1 MFKLKISKGEH
12 KLVKERLNMIETPK
26 YDYVVTDDKEL
37 VEEDKLNIV
46 FNHSDIPRVSKMM
59 DLIALGEEL
68 YLTGSNEFGQKNVES
83 RNFNYFVVDGD
94 DVYGVLGSIRLLIR
108 MKLYEI
114 EEMLV
119 NKNFIRVS
127 KYCLINIG
135 KIDYIRTALNSKLD
149 LQMKN
154 GDHVEVNR
162 SYLKEFKKALKI

>member
-94 DVYGVLGSIRLLIR
+94 DVFGRADTRQVLHR
-108 MKLYEI
+108 
-114 EEMLV
+114 
-119 NKNFIRVS
+119 
-127 KYCLINIG
+127 
-135 KIDYIRTALNSKLD
+135 A
-149 LQMKN
+149 
-154 GDHVEVNR
+154 
-162 SYLKEFKKALKI
+162 

>member
-12 KLVKERLNMIETPK
+12 KLVKERLKMIETPK
-26 YDYVVTDDKEL
+26 YDYVITDDKEL
-37 VEEDKLNIV
+37 IEEDKLNIV
-46 FNHSDIPRVSKMM
+46 FNHADILRVSKMM

-83 RNFNYFVVDGD
+83 RNFNYFLVDFD
-94 DVYGVLGSIRLLIR
+94 DVFGVLGSTKLLIK

-114 EEMLV
+114 EEILSS
-119 NKNFIRVS
+119 KNFIRVS
-127 KYCLINIG
+127 KYCLVNLG
-135 KIDYIRTALNSKLD
+135 KIDYIKTALNSKLD